1 MMSVKMVIFV
11 DTTTAQFHLV
21 LALKLTV
28 VFQVSLYVYIKN
40 QSGWYASEDRIHV
53 HSNLSKNYFF
63 PVIPPFFEAD
73 YLEIVKDLPDISLG
87 PSSGYEYYRKLSVY
101 GPNSFPVLTD
111 HDGYAYIVAG
121 NFGKVGQFNDSSL
134 ITIFL
139 KYLS

>member
-1 MMSVKMVIFV
+1 MYTSKINLDDMPVKIEFM
-11 DTTTAQFHLV
+11 
-21 LALKLTV
+21 
-28 VFQVSLYVYIKN
+28 YIAIN
-40 QSGWYASEDRIHV
+40 QKTI
-53 HSNLSKNYFF
+53 FF

-87 PSSGYEYYRKLSVY
+87 PSSGYEYYRKLSLY

-121 NFGKVGQFNDSSL
+121 NFGKVGQFHDSSL